1 MMHVAPATAEPA
13 AGIRGPGRF
22 AGGNVHFGVAEKV
35 YAIVAL
41 FVLLTVV
48 LVLVAIRSVGLQN
61 DFRRDLA
68 ASSTAAVNI
77 ERVNGLIYAIVMES
91 RGVYMS
97 TEPDKVKQY
106 GDELLNRSRD
116 LAGVVAEWQKTVRP
130 EDATQFK
137 AFKERI
143 VQFIDFRAEL
153 VRRAYEI
160 SPAAGRAWGDND
172 ENRALR
178 SKLNSDLE
186 AIGAV
191 YVRRAASVAEI
202 GEQTRHA
209 SWILA
214 ALGGCTLLLAALNVV
229 IMRRFVITPLA
240 DITEATDWI
249 AAGKIELGIPH
260 IARRDEI
267 GKLAHAVQKFREAA
281 SRNVELQ
288 LLESDTANE
297 RDAAAEERDKLNDK
311 YYATKWQLSA
321 AINNMPQGMVMLNAA
336 AEVLVVN
343 EQYRKMYGL
352 PAAIKAGS
360 SLSDILHHRV
370 RNGLFTGNVAKYL
383 AAIVARIAK
392 REPSSSEIE
401 LADGR
406 IVHIS
411 EHPMAGGGW
420 VATHHDFTEQ
430 RRMQRT
436 LERTERLLV
445 TVIEN
450 IPDAIVAKDE
460 RSMRYIFVNR
470 AAEKFFGVPRA
481 DIIGRTASELFPAET
496 ARFIEEQDRLLFA
509 ADREVNVGIH
519 ALETPNNGRRLVAAR
534 RIPIDGKDGESRVFL
549 TIIDDRT
556 GRAEAAV

>member
-1 MMHVAPATAEPA
+1 MRGRGWRVA
-13 AGIRGPGRF
+13 GR
-22 AGGNVHFGVAEKV
+22 NVQFGVSEKI

-48 LVLVAIRSVGLQN
+48 LVIVAIRSIGLQN
-61 DFRRDLA
+61 EFRRDLA

-97 TEPDKVKQY
+97 TGPDKVKQY

-116 LAGVVAEWQKTVRP
+116 LAGVVAEWETTVRP
-130 EDATQFK
+130 EDAIQFK

-143 VQFIDFRAEL
+143 VEFINFRAEL
-153 VRRAYEI
+153 VRRAFEI
-160 SPAAGRAWGDND
+160 NPAAGRAWGDND

-186 AIGAV
+186 AMGAV
-191 YVRRAASVAEI
+191 YMQRAASVANL
-202 GEQTRHA
+202 GEQTRKA
-209 SWILA
+209 SWFLA
-214 ALGGCTLLLAALNVV
+214 ALGGSILMLAALNVV

-281 SRNVELQ
+281 NRNVELE
-288 LLESDTANE
+288 LLGSNTANQ

-311 YYATKWQLSA
+311 YFATKWQLSA

-336 AEVLVVN
+336 AEVLLVN
-343 EQYRKMYGL
+343 ARYRKMYGL
-352 PAAIKAGS
+352 PAEIKAGS
-360 SLSDILHHRV
+360 SLSDILHHRA
-370 RNGLFTGNVAKYL
+370 RNGLFTENIAKYL
-383 AAIVARIAK
+383 AAIIDRIAK
-392 REPSSSEIE
+392 REPSISEIE
-401 LADGR
+401 LTDGR
-406 IVHIS
+406 VVRIS
-411 EHPMAGGGW
+411 EQPMAGGGW
-420 VATHHDFTEQ
+420 VATHDDLTEQ
-430 RRMQRT
+430 RRTQRT
-436 LERTERLLV
+436 LQRTERLLV

-450 IPDAIVAKDE
+450 IPDAIVAKEE

-481 DIIGRTASELFPAET
+481 DIIGRTASELFPPDT

-509 ADREVNVGIH
+509 TDREVNVAARFI
-519 ALETPNNGRRLVAAR
+519 ETPNNGRRLVAAR
-534 RIPIDGKDGESRVFL
+534 RIPIEGKDGESRVFL
-549 TIIDDRT
+549 TIFDDRT
-556 GRAEAAV
+556 GRGDAAV